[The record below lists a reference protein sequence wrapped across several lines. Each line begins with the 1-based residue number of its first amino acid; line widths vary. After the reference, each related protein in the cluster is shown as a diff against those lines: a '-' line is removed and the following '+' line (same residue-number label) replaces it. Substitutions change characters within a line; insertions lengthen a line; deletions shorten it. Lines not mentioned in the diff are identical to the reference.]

1 MKRIISSVLVCVL
14 LLGVMF
20 TLVSC
25 GGGLSGTYEGKLFDL
40 KFSGNKVT
48 VIAGDKEL
56 AGTYEIEKDD
66 DGNKKITFDFVDE
79 KDAEADEKYI
89 LGLIDS
95 LLSGSI
101 PMSEKDGVLK
111 LGEGWVA
118 VEFKKK

>member
-1 MKRIISSVLVCVL
+1 MKRIISSALVCVL

-25 GGGLSGTYEGKLFDL
+25 GGLSGTYEGKLFDL

-66 DGNKKITFDFVDE
+66 DGNKKISFDFVDE
-79 KDAEADEKYI
+79 KDAKEDEKYI

-95 LLSGSI
+95 LLSGSV

-118 VEFKKK
+118 LEFKKK

>member
-1 MKRIISSVLVCVL
+1 MKRIISSALVCVL

-25 GGGLSGTYEGKLFDL
+25 GGLSGTYEGKLFDL

-66 DGNKKITFDFVDE
+66 DGNKKISFDFVDE
-79 KDAEADEKYI
+79 KDAKEDEKYI

-118 VEFKKK
+118 LEFKKK

>member
-1 MKRIISSVLVCVL
+1 MKRIISSALVCVL

-25 GGGLSGTYEGKLFDL
+25 GGLSGTYEGKLFDL

-56 AGTYEIEKDD
+56 TGTYEIEKDD
-66 DGNKKITFDFVDE
+66 DGNKKISFDFVDE
-79 KDAEADEKYI
+79 KDAKEDEKYI

-118 VEFKKK
+118 LEFKKK